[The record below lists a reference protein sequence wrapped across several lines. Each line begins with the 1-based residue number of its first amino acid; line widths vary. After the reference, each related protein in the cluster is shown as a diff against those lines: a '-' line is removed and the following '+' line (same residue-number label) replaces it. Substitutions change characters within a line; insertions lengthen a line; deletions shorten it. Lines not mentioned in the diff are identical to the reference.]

1 MRLLAS
7 DIPPINSGLE
17 NYSKG
22 FIGSFFEAD
31 EVTMLV
37 GYVAAD
43 AIVELKALIESHNKL
58 TKFDLLVGMA
68 KFDGIFQSQ
77 FDALKALNA
86 YLVERQIGLV
96 HIAVALPI
104 HAKASAFIAEGKVNS
119 AIVGSSNLSGLV
131 QSFRQFEMDVLI
143 EEDEASNE
151 VLRVIDEAFNKASKP
166 LSAVEDSLNV
176 LENPNLVLEGVPNV
190 ERVLTSEFASKFTN
204 TKFELP
210 VKTESKSNLNIYFGK
225 GRLQKG
231 HVIPRPWYEVE
242 LIIGVEITRQDGYP
256 QAGSDEAEFDV
267 ITDDGWR
274 FPCQIQ
280 GQNSKNFRSR
290 DDLKTLG
297 KWIKERL
304 QNSGALMVGEPV
316 TDQTLNVYGRNTI
329 TFTKLNEPNLW
340 FLDFARPHDK

>member
-1 MRLLAS
+1 MKLLAS

-22 FIGSFFEAD
+22 FMGSFFESD
-31 EVTMLV
+31 SVTMLV

-43 AIVELKALIESHNKL
+43 AIVELKALIESHTKL
-58 TKFDLLVGMA
+58 KQFDLVVGMA
-68 KFDGIFQSQ
+68 KFDGLFQSQ
-77 FDALKALNA
+77 FDALKALNS
-86 YLVERQIGLV
+86 YLSVRQIGLV

-104 HAKASAFIAEGKVNS
+104 HAKASTFANGANIQT
-119 AIVGSSNLSGLV
+119 AIVGSSNLSGLI
-131 QSFRQFEMDVLI
+131 QGFRQFEMDVLI
-143 EEDEASNE
+143 DEQATSKE
-151 VLRVIDEAFNKASKP
+151 VFQVINDAQNKASKP
-166 LSAVEDSLNV
+166 LSEVEDSLNI
-176 LENPNLVLEGVPNV
+176 LENPNLILDGVPNV
-190 ERVLTSEFASKFTN
+190 ERVSTSDISDKLTD
-204 TKFELP
+204 TKFELL
-210 VKTESKSNLNIYFGK
+210 VKSEPKSNLNIYFGK

-242 LIIGVEITRQDGYP
+242 LIIGVETTRQIGYP
-256 QAGSDEAEFDV
+256 QAGTEDAEFEV
-267 ITDDGWR
+267 ITDDGWK

-304 QNSGALMVGEPV
+304 QNSGSLIVGEPV
-316 TDQTLNVYGRNTI
+316 TEKSLKHYGRNSL
-329 TFTKLNEPNLW
+329 TFTKMDEPNLW

>member
-7 DIPPINSGLE
+7 DIPPINSGLD
-17 NYSKG
+17 NYSRG
-22 FIGSFFEAD
+22 FIGSFFAAD

-43 AIVELKALIESHNKL
+43 AIVELKALIESHTKL
-58 TKFDLLVGMA
+58 ERFDLVVGMA

-77 FDALKALNA
+77 FDALKALDT
-86 YLVERQIGLV
+86 YLGHRKIGCV

-104 HAKASAFIAEGKVNS
+104 HAKASAFIDAGHLHT

-143 EEDEASNE
+143 EEEATSRQ
-151 VLRVIDEAFNKASKP
+151 VFLLIDDALNKASKP
-166 LSAVEDSLNV
+166 LSEVEESLKI
-176 LENPNLVLEGVPNV
+176 LENPNLILEGVPNV
-190 ERVLTSEFASKFTN
+190 ERVSINDIDDKLTD
-204 TKFELP
+204 TKFDLP
-210 VKTESKSNLNIYFGK
+210 VKSTPMSNLNIYFGK

-242 LIIGVEITRQDGYP
+242 LIIGVEITRQNGYP
-256 QAGSDEAEFDV
+256 HAGTDDAEFEV

-274 FPCQIQ
+274 FPCQVQ
-280 GQNSKNFRSR
+280 GQNSKNFRSK
-290 DDLKTLG
+290 DDLTTLG

-304 QNSGALMVGEPV
+304 QNSGSLVVGEPV
-316 TDQTLNVYGRNTI
+316 TEQTLSHYGRKSI
-329 TFTKLNEPNLW
+329 TFTKLDEPNLW
-340 FLDFARPHDK
+340 FLDFARPHE

>member
-7 DIPPINSGLE
+7 DIPPIKTGLD

-22 FIGSFFEAD
+22 FIESFFEANK
-31 EVTMLV
+31 VTMLV

-43 AIVELKALIESHNKL
+43 AIVELKALIESHHKL
-58 TKFDLLVGMA
+58 EQFDLVVGMA
-68 KFDGIFQSQ
+68 KFDGLFQSQ

-86 YLVERQIGLV
+86 YLAKRQIGLI

-104 HAKASAFIAEGKVNS
+104 HAKASAFSDAGHIHT

-143 EEDEASNE
+143 DEEETSKE
-151 VLRVIDEAFNKASKP
+151 VFRVIDDALDKASKP
-166 LSAVEDSLNV
+166 LSEVEDSLKI
-176 LENPNLVLEGVPNV
+176 LENPNLILEGVPNV
-190 ERVLTSEFASKFTN
+190 ERVPTNNIAEKLTET
-204 TKFELP
+204 TFELL
-210 VKTESKSNLNIYFGK
+210 VKSEPKSNLNIYFGK

-231 HVIPRPWYEVE
+231 HAIPRPWYEVE
-242 LIIGVEITRQDGYP
+242 LIIGVETTRQTGYP
-256 QAGSDEAEFDV
+256 QAGTEDAEFEV

-304 QNSGALMVGEPV
+304 QNSGSLVVGEPV
-316 TDQTLNVYGRNTI
+316 TEQSLLHYGRNSI
-329 TFTKLNEPNLW
+329 TFTKMDEPNLW
-340 FLDFARPHDK
+340 FLDFARPNDK